1 MNRTMRI
8 LHIGTLAGALA
19 VSSACSS
26 LTKVSAP
33 DISQPTAFQ
42 NPAGAATRAVGALVM
57 FYSEYGLWVQQSGL
71 LTDELTSLVPGF
83 TALTSDTRVLPD
95 GGPTSPPGYG
105 YPGQRTR
112 VDALQ
117 AIGLLEQFAP
127 APASR
132 IGELF
137 AVVGSMETVMAEDMC
152 SGVPLATL
160 VNGNPVPGPATT
172 TATLYANAL
181 AQFDSAAR
189 YAADSARVLNF
200 AKIGRAR
207 ALLDLDSASAAAQM
221 VSGIPTSYMYQ
232 ALFSATTTQVNPLA
246 QAGFQ
251 TGNAAVSNREGING
265 LPFVSTN
272 DPRVPIDSS
281 KGVGSDG
288 VTPWYIFVPYLNVGA
303 PITIASGVEAR
314 LIEAEAALVNHD
326 AVTWLAKLNAL
337 RVDSSETGI
346 HGLTPLADPV
356 SDTARVS
363 LMFSERAFWLFLTG
377 HRQGDLRRLIR
388 QYGRTQDHVFPT
400 GLYKQTGQQYGTDV
414 TFPVTGDNVDSTRP
428 ECLDR
433 NP

>member
-1 MNRTMRI
+1 MSYVVA
-8 LHIGTLAGALA
+8 LAGAL
-19 VSSACSS
+19 VIGSGCSG

-33 DISQPTAFQ
+33 DISQPNGFQ
-42 NPAGAATRAVGALVM
+42 NPAGAATRTAGALAM
-57 FYSEYGLWVQQSGL
+57 FYSEYGLWALESGL
-71 LTDELTSLVPGF
+71 LTDELTSPQAGLSAPDPD
-83 TALTSDTRVLPD
+83 ARVLPD
-95 GGPTSPPGYG
+95 GGPTSTQGLG

-112 VDALQ
+112 LDALQ
-117 AIGLLEQFAP
+117 AISLLEQFAP

-137 AVVGSMETVMAEDMC
+137 AAMGSIETVMAEDMC

-160 VNGNPVPGPATT
+160 VNGSPVPGPATT

-181 AQFDSAAR
+181 AQFDSAVR
-189 YAADSARVLNF
+189 YGADSARVLNF
-200 AKIGRAR
+200 AKIGKAR
-207 ALLDLDSASAAAQM
+207 VLLDLDSATAAAQA
-221 VSGIPTSYMYQ
+221 VAGIPTSYAYQ
-232 ALFSATTTQVNPLA
+232 ALFSATTTQTNPVA
-246 QAGFQ
+246 QNGFQ
-251 TGNAAVSNREGING
+251 FTNTAVSNREGING
-265 LPFVSTN
+265 LPFVSAN

-281 KGVGSDG
+281 MGLGADG
-288 VTPWYIFVPYLNVGA
+288 VTPLYVFVPYLNIGA
-303 PITIASGVEAR
+303 PITVASGVEAR

-326 AVTWLAKLNAL
+326 AVTWLADLNAL
-337 RVDSSETGI
+337 RADSSETGI

-363 LMFSERAFWLFLTG
+363 LMFSERAFWLFATG

-400 GLYKQTGQQYGTDV
+400 GLYKNTGQQYGTDV
-414 TFPVTGDNVDSTRP
+414 TFPVTGDNVNSGRP